1 VATGTKHICCHGIYY
16 KGEVKHIVNS
26 GESSVY
32 RERLSELMEGFR
44 PDFVKIEEALKEQ
57 FSSHIAFIN
66 EVSGHILFAGGKRLR
81 PLLTVCAAKL
91 CGRQEESLYELSA
104 VPEYLH
110 AASLLHDDVVDTG
123 EMRRGKTP
131 AYKVW
136 GNSAAVLV
144 GDFMYARAIELAS
157 RFGDVRIA
165 RAIAKTVALMAEGEI
180 IQLLHAKVPS
190 FDEKTYFDVVYR
202 KTAALISTSCRI
214 GALWAHAS
222 HEQTEAITMYGM
234 NIGQAFQLVDDVLD
248 YTAEADELGKAI
260 GTDLAEGKLTLPIV
274 VALEKASEDDNARLM
289 ALLRQGLPS
298 TSDMEW
304 VRSLLLSTGAI
315 EYTSKKAE
323 KLIEDACEQLD
334 LFEKTEL
341 REQMRGLA
349 YFVLQRRK

>member
-1 VATGTKHICCHGIYY
+1 
-16 KGEVKHIVNS
+16 
-26 GESSVY
+26 
-32 RERLSELMEGFR
+32 MEGFN
-44 PDFVKIEEALKEQ
+44 PDFIKIEEALKEQ
-57 FSSHIAFIN
+57 FSSHISFIN

-91 CGRQEESLYELSA
+91 CGRKDEEMYELSA

-110 AASLLHDDVVDTG
+110 AASLLHDDVVDAG
-123 EMRRGKTP
+123 EMRRGRIP
-131 AYKVW
+131 AYKLW

-157 RFGDVRIA
+157 RFGDVKIA

-214 GALWAHAS
+214 GALWSRAS
-222 HEQTEAITMYGM
+222 HEQIEALALYGM
-234 NIGQAFQLVDDVLD
+234 NMGQAFQLVDDVLD

-260 GTDLAEGKLTLPIV
+260 GTDLAEGKLTLPMV
-274 VALEKASEDDNARLM
+274 VALEKASDEDNARLLS
-289 ALLRQGLPS
+289 LLRQGVPAI
-298 TSDMEW
+298 SDMEW
-304 VRSLLLSTGAI
+304 VLSLLNSTGAI
-315 EYTSKKAE
+315 EYTRKKAE
-323 KLIEDACEQLD
+323 KLIEEACVNLD
-334 LFEKTEL
+334 LFEETEL
-341 REQMRGLA
+341 REQMKGLA